1 MVCLDKFDE
10 GKSAKGTMK
19 KFLKIIL
26 TSIISLHLATFITEI
41 TVFLPK
47 AFGF

>member
-19 KFLKIIL
+19 EFLKIIL
-26 TSIISLHLATFITEI
+26 TSIISLHLATFIAEFK
-41 TVFLPK
+41 VFPPTT
-47 AFGF
+47 